1 MSHMKE
7 KNSSKDVYDDDN
19 IPEIDLPRKNTV
31 SSDSVSPKED
41 TKEEGQ

>member
-19 IPEIDLPRKNTV
+19 IPEIDLPRKN
-31 SSDSVSPKED
+31 SVSPKED
-41 TKEEGQ
+41 TQEEGQ